1 MGPDLRAA
9 GRDLGSRYV
18 LLEVIGQGSSGVVWQ
33 AVEHETGEHLAAK
46 ILRHD
51 LAEMPGMG
59 AAFLAEAEVLRS
71 VRHPHVLAVRDVV
84 AEGGELALVLDLVRG
99 PSLRAVL
106 EQRGPLGVTDAGAI
120 AAQLAA
126 GLAAVH
132 AVGIVHADLKPE
144 NILLDAR
151 GVRLADFGLA
161 RIRTRT
167 MTTTGGGTP
176 GYLAPELRRA
186 AQSTP
191 AADVF
196 AMGRVLYEA
205 LTGELPRKTVLTAAD
220 RSRLASTAGGDSP
233 ELARAILD
241 ALATDPRRRPAA
253 RTLARRLAGVLGP
266 GASELD
272 EPGDGGEVGAPTRQ
286 PGRLGCLPT
295 TVGVPHV
302 GPLLEQYA
310 GDSRPTVLHGLDLVR
325 RPDPVGTVGVA
336 TSDYRRRRRRHTWRG
351 LAAASAAIAL
361 GAIGIFA
368 YANAI
373 DTGAA
378 DASDRLD
385 SSHRMVY
392 PVPTGWLCGASST
405 RRLGTGNLQ
414 VRACVLGDSSG
425 RAIGRI
431 GAVLTPRAGRSAA
444 EPTVVDLRVRLVS
457 VDEPATAL
465 ADAGCVLTLMVAKPA
480 DACPSVG
487 VTPAHSIEIMAIG
500 TGQAASEPAEAQVA
514 STPAVMIR
522 SQRVS

>member
-1 MGPDLRAA
+1 MAPDLRAA

-18 LLEVIGQGSSGVVWQ
+18 LLEVIGQGSCGVVWQ
-33 AVEHETGEHLAAK
+33 AVERETGEHVAAK

-51 LAEMPGMG
+51 LAETPGMS

-71 VRHPHVLAVRDVV
+71 VRHRHVLAVRDVV
-84 AEGGELALVLDLVRG
+84 AAGGELALVLDLVRG

-106 EQRGPLGVTDAGAI
+106 EQRGSLAVTDAGAI

-132 AVGIVHADLKPE
+132 ALGIAHADLKPE

-161 RIRTRT
+161 RILTRT
-167 MTTTGGGTP
+167 MTATGGSTP

-186 AQSTP
+186 AQPTP

-220 RSRLASTAGGDSP
+220 RARLASTAGGESP
-233 ELARAILD
+233 ELVRAVLD
-241 ALATDPRRRPAA
+241 TLAADPRRRPAA

-266 GASELD
+266 DASELD
-272 EPGDGGEVGAPTRQ
+272 GPGDGGEAEVPTRQ
-286 PGRLGCLPT
+286 PGLLGCLPIT
-295 TVGVPHV
+295 CGRPQV

-310 GDSRPTVLHGLDLVR
+310 GDSRPTVLRGLDVVP
-325 RPDPVGTVGVA
+325 RPGPTGAVGVA

-351 LAAASAAIAL
+351 LAAASAGIAM

-378 DASDRLD
+378 DA
-385 SSHRMVY
+385 
-392 PVPTGWLCGASST
+392 
-405 RRLGTGNLQ
+405 
-414 VRACVLGDSSG
+414 
-425 RAIGRI
+425 
-431 GAVLTPRAGRSAA
+431 
-444 EPTVVDLRVRLVS
+444 
-457 VDEPATAL
+457 
-465 ADAGCVLTLMVAKPA
+465 
-480 DACPSVG
+480 
-487 VTPAHSIEIMAIG
+487 
-500 TGQAASEPAEAQVA
+500 
-514 STPAVMIR
+514 
-522 SQRVS
+522 